1 MLDESEEMGYQIA
14 DAHRSESP
22 RVVRTMA
29 FPEGVGSHTK
39 VAAPDPGE
47 SQELKIAGMEMPPGE
62 KCDAL
67 EHNPNMKV
75 ATPDGRASKKIAT
88 PDGMAAKK
96 VATPPG
102 ISVNGDFCRPIKVSG
117 ESAEARQKIG
127 LKLAGT
133 AMNPAYALRQRKR

>member
-1 MLDESEEMGYQIA
+1 MLEESDEEMGYQIA
-14 DAHRSESP
+14 DAHRTESP

-29 FPEGVGSHTK
+29 FPEGMGSHTK

-47 SQELKIAGMEMPPGE
+47 SSELKIAGMDMPLGD

-67 EHNPNMKV
+67 EHNPNMKI
-75 ATPDGRASKKIAT
+75 ATPDGR
-88 PDGMAAKK
+88 AAKK

-102 ISVNGDFCRPIKVSG
+102 LSVNGDFRRPIKVSG

-133 AMNPAYALRQRKR
+133 AMNPAYALRKRKS

>member
-1 MLDESEEMGYQIA
+1 MLDEPAEMEYQIA

-47 SQELKIAGMEMPPGE
+47 SQELKIAGIEMPPGE

-67 EHNPNMKV
+67 EHNPNMK
-75 ATPDGRASKKIAT
+75 IAT
-88 PDGMAAKK
+88 PDGSSAKK
-96 VATPPG
+96 VATPSG
-102 ISVNGDFCRPIKVSG
+102 ISVNGDFRRPIKVSG

-133 AMNPAYALRQRKR
+133 AMNPAYALRKRKR

>member
-1 MLDESEEMGYQIA
+1 MLDDEEMGYQIA
-14 DAHRSESP
+14 DAHRTESP

-47 SQELKIAGMEMPPGE
+47 SHELKIAGMEMPPGD

-75 ATPDGRASKKIAT
+75 ATPDGRAN
-88 PDGMAAKK
+88 KK

-102 ISVNGDFCRPIKVSG
+102 ISVNGDFRRPIKVSG
-117 ESAEARQKIG
+117 ESSEARQQIG

-133 AMNPAYALRQRKR
+133 AMNPAYALRKRNR